1 MIFSINDVVKK
12 YVVRDSKAN
21 FYCSVNQHLSST
33 NYYENVLW
41 ATPPFVKHSFVI
53 FRWFHLFFLSF
64 LSFFLPSQ
72 TLKFY
77 CVSAACCCVAKASS
91 NVFASQSEWVRS
103 RLKRPRRLLW
113 MKNNMLPANKYSL
126 SVCVERETHSCANV
140 AVCVSAECFFRLAL
154 SHRHRRKPT
163 ANVHTHSFTENFYN
177 KWHFLG
183 FMKRDGWWC
192 YLALDVFLSC
202 VCARWWFS
210 RCVFFSCQIL
220 LLCSRS

>member
-77 CVSAACCCVAKASS
+77 CVSAAAVVVLRREGEFECFR
-91 NVFASQSEWVRS
+91 FAQLGVRS
-103 RLKRPRRLLW
+103 VFLFFLLRAKRRRRLLW
-113 MKNNMLPANKYSL
+113 MRNNMLPANKFGRAFA
-126 SVCVERETHSCANV
+126 VACV
-140 AVCVSAECFFRLAL
+140 AVCVLQLNVFVRLAL
-154 SHRHRRKPT
+154 STIDRIRKSQQPT
-163 ANVHTHSFTENFYN
+163 YTLIHSQKSFIIN
-177 KWHFLG
+177 G
-183 FMKRDGWWC
+183 I
-192 YLALDVFLSC
+192 S
-202 VCARWWFS
+202 
-210 RCVFFSCQIL
+210 
-220 LLCSRS
+220 